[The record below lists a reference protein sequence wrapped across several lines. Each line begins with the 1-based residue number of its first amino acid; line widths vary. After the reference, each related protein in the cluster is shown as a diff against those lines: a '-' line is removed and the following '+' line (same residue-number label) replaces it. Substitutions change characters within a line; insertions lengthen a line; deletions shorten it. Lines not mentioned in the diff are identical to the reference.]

1 MLYAYR
7 WQVELLFRFLKR
19 TMNGLHLIKQDQDGV
34 NIQFYAMLIVALL
47 QLRLKQEIADNIA
60 FDEESPEK
68 MVHEEENEPYRNTQ
82 EEANTISLE
91 PENRNQEK
99 LISSG
104 MDFIKTIGE
113 NLEKYWKIGIHWL
126 TTLRGL
132 LAQPFDARAIE
143 ILNTS

>member
-47 QLRLKQEIADNIA
+47 QLRLKPEIADNIA
-60 FDEESPEK
+60 FDEESPEE

-126 TTLRGL
+126 T
-132 LAQPFDARAIE
+132 
-143 ILNTS
+143 